1 MMNKFNNLMISK
13 SLGQFA
19 VCFFVLLS
27 LQVAKAET
35 KVGLINIKLIMN
47 QIDEGKNVNVTLE
60 KSFKGKESILKSEE
74 AKIKKLQE
82 ELVKQDM
89 VLSDKA
95 KMTKQKEIQEAI
107 GAYQKKTMDFQK
119 QIQKEEADLK
129 KPILDKLSKI
139 VEKISADA
147 GVDVTYEISS
157 NPLVYAKTKEDLNQK
172 VIELYNKEN
181 KSSKK

>member
-1 MMNKFNNLMISK
+1 MNKVKNQMLKKLMAK
-13 SLGQFA
+13 A
-19 VCFFVLLS
+19 LLS
-27 LQVAKAET
+27 IVLFSFVQNAKAET

-47 QIDEGKNVNVTLE
+47 QIEEGKGVNSNLE
-60 KSFKGKESILKSEE
+60 KSFKSKETVLKTEE
-74 AKIKKLQE
+74 GKIKKMQE
-82 ELVKQDM
+82 ELAKQDM

-95 KMTKQKEIQEAI
+95 KMTKQKEIQDAI
-107 GAYQKKTMDFQK
+107 MAYQKKTMDFQK

-139 VEKISADA
+139 VEKVSADA

-181 KSSKK
+181 KSTKK